1 MINPEKQR
9 IEAKLKLWETPGF
22 FQFIDDLSKYTGEII
37 DLKTSIEAVRRNYV
51 ARIKDIDENDN
62 TKLKQGKLPL

>member
-22 FQFIDDLSKYTGEII
+22 FQFIEDLNKYMEVVPIT
-37 DLKTSIEAVRRNYV
+37 THIEALKRLY
-51 ARIKDIDENDN
+51 IKRLKELNN
-62 TKLKQGKLPL
+62 TNSKFKQGKLPL

>member
-22 FQFIDDLSKYTGEII
+22 FQFIDDLSRYIDILEIG
-37 DLKTSIEAVRRNYV
+37 TSIEAIRKNYIS
-51 ARIKDIDENDN
+51 RLKEIDESNS
-62 TKLKQGKLPL
+62 KFKQGKLPL